1 MVANKIT
8 RAIALAAGVAVS
20 VLGVPAAAAQGTAGV
35 SGTVTLLERDGKAP
49 EGVAQTVIWLEGRSG
64 RAERETVEIA
74 TENKQ
79 LIPRITIVPVGS
91 TVTFPNHD
99 PFNHNVFSRSESA
112 TFDLGSY
119 RRGESRSV
127 TFVKPGIVPIFC
139 DVHAQMSAFVV
150 VTETALFAQ
159 SGGDGRFR
167 IPGVPP
173 GTYTLHAWHERA
185 MPFAMPIDV
194 GADGSATVAVTLD
207 ARGYRF
213 VQHLDKHGESYVR
226 RGRRY

>member
-8 RAIALAAGVAVS
+8 RAFGLAAGVAIS
-20 VLGVPAAAAQGTAGV
+20 APGVPVAAAQGAPGV
-35 SGTVTLLERDGKAP
+35 SGTVTLLERDGKVP
-49 EGVAQTVIWLEGRSG
+49 EGVAQTVIWLEGRSARG
-64 RAERETVEIA
+64 EREAAEIA

-79 LIPRITIVPVGS
+79 LIPRITIVPGGS

-99 PFNHNVFSRSESA
+99 PFNHNVFSRSEAA

-127 TFVKPGIVPIFC
+127 TFTKPGIVPVFC
-139 DVHAQMSAFVV
+139 DVHAQMSAFVI
-150 VTETALFAQ
+150 VTNTPFFAQ
-159 SGGDGRFR
+159 SEGDGRFR
-167 IPGVPP
+167 LAGVPP
-173 GTYTLHAWHERA
+173 GAYTLHAWHERA
-185 MPFAMPIDV
+185 APFEVPIEV